1 MLKRTLALKK
11 PNKISQQFILAG
23 LAGMIVI
30 VLILGYL
37 FRNQQISNLITHYE
51 SKNVDTVKT
60 LTNDLLDFYSGQ
72 ISVLEKDTAAELK
85 QNTTVREFDKRVRT
99 QIENMKIHLVSI
111 LSLNGTTVLST
122 NPRKLGEK
130 SKDPHVYQAIQRGK
144 PVSFL
149 KYYDLVPS
157 LEALQVHRYVITSYI
172 PLNSKLEAQNTGVVE
187 IQHDATD
194 FVHDVN
200 SKSTYSYL
208 IISGLIFL
216 LLIVLFLLA
225 EKAGSTIA
233 KLKQRIEKQEK
244 LVQHQ
249 KYHDTLTGLPNRIRF
264 LNSLEHEMSMC
275 KMRDNLLGVLF
286 IDIDYFQKIN
296 DALGYVVGDKLLV
309 EISDRL
315 QQCVRPGDTVARI
328 GGDEFV
334 IILKGI
340 TVLDEAEEVARQ
352 IMGSAAELYMVDDN
366 ELFVSLSIGISI
378 YPFTEDDANSLLKKA
393 NSAMKKAKL
402 AGRNT
407 FRYFTENTRKQLVSK
422 FSTENALRRALER
435 DEFALYYQPIVNTRT
450 GRIISVEALLRWD
463 SPEQGFVGP
472 DEFIPLLEETGLI
485 IPVGQWVV
493 ENACKQGVLWNKMGI
508 NDLKINV
515 NMSARQLLHK
525 DLIKQVNDALD
536 MSELPAHLLDLEI
549 TESLLIEDFKNTI
562 HILDNLSDLGIS
574 LSIDDFGTGYSSLS
588 YLKRMPVDTLKI
600 DRSFIRDIA
609 VNIDDAAIV
618 EAICALSRSLR
629 FKVTAEGLES
639 ADQLE
644 HLRRA
649 GVNQVQGFLIS
660 KPVSAAELEP
670 LLLQK
675 KILISS
681 ESAA

>member
-1 MLKRTLALKK
+1 MV
-11 PNKISQQFILAG
+11 
-23 LAGMIVI
+23 VI
-30 VLILGYL
+30 VLILGHL
-37 FRNQQISNLITHYE
+37 FRSQEIKNLVTHFE
-51 SKNVDTVKT
+51 SKNIDTVKV
-60 LTNDLLDFYSGQ
+60 LTSDFLDFYAGQ
-72 ISVLEKDTAAELK
+72 IAILEKASAPELR
-85 QNTTVREFDKRVRT
+85 QNLTVREFDKRVRT
-99 QIENMKIHLVSI
+99 QIESLDIHLLSVVSFD
-111 LSLNGTTVLST
+111 GVTVLST

-130 SKDPHVYQAIQRGK
+130 RQDPFLLQAINSVK
-144 PVSFL
+144 PVSSL
-149 KYYDLVPS
+149 KYYDLLPS
-157 LEALQVHRYVITSYI
+157 LDALQVHRYVVTSYI
-172 PLNSKLEAQNTGVVE
+172 PLFSKLEGQTLGFVE
-187 IQHDATD
+187 IQHDVTD
-194 FVHDVN
+194 FVEDVN
-200 SKSTYSYL
+200 TKSTYSYL
-208 IISGLIFL
+208 IISGLIL
-216 LLIVLFLLA
+216 LLLVVLFILA
-225 EKAGSTIA
+225 EKAGRTIRY
-233 KLKQRIEKQEK
+233 LKQGIDKQEK

-249 KYHDTLTGLPNRIRF
+249 RYHDTLTGLPNRIRF
-264 LNSLEHEMSMC
+264 LNGLEHEMQLC
-275 KMRDNLLGVLF
+275 KLHDKLLSVLF

-296 DALGYVVGDKLLV
+296 DALGYVVGDQLLV
-309 EISDRL
+309 GISERL
-315 QQCVRPGDTVARI
+315 QECVRPGDTVARI

-334 IILKGI
+334 IILKNI

-352 IMGSAAELYMVDDN
+352 ILGSTAELYNVDDN
-366 ELFVSLSIGISI
+366 ELFVSLSIGIAM
-378 YPFTEDDANSLLKKA
+378 YPFTDDDANTLLKKA
-393 NSAMKKAKL
+393 NSAMKKAKQ

-407 FRYFTENTRKQLVSK
+407 FRYFTESTRKQLVSK
-422 FSTENALRRALER
+422 FSTENSLRRALER
-435 DEFALYYQPIVNTRT
+435 DEFVLYYQPIIHART

-463 SPEQGFVGP
+463 SPDQGFVSP
-472 DEFIPLLEETGLI
+472 EEFIPLLEETGLI
-485 IPVGQWVV
+485 IPVGQWVI
-493 ENACKQGVLWNKMGI
+493 ENACRQGVAWNRVGI

-515 NMSARQLLHK
+515 NMSARQLLHR

-600 DRSFIRDIA
+600 DRSFIKDIA

-649 GVNQVQGFLIS
+649 GVNQVQGFLLS
-660 KPVSAAELEP
+660 RPVSASELEP

-681 ESAA
+681 ETAA